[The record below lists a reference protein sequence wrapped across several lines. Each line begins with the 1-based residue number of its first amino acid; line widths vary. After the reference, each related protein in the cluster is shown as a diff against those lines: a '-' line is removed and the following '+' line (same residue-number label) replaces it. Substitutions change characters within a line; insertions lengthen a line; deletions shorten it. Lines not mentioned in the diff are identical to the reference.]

1 VDRRTRNLFAL
12 LLGVIVAVTG
22 VAAILLSETRTPDPD
37 APPGTT
43 AVTGVIVAVDSQG
56 LGDVRGFTLRRDGGE
71 LIDFDLRALE
81 NGTEFAPGHL
91 AEHQA
96 TAEPVRVWYRDE
108 GGGLLAIRVED
119 APR

>member
-1 VDRRTRNLFAL
+1 MDRRTRNLFAL
-12 LLGVIVAVTG
+12 VFAAIVAVTG
-22 VAAILLSETRTPDPD
+22 GAAILLSGSTNPDPD

-43 AVTGVIVAVDSQG
+43 AVTGVIVAVDSRG
-56 LGDVRGFTLRRDGGE
+56 LGDVRAFTLRREGGE

-81 NGTEFAPGHL
+81 SGTEFPPGHL

-96 TAEPVRVWYRDE
+96 TAEPIRVWYREE
-108 GGGLLAIRVED
+108 GGVRVAIRVED